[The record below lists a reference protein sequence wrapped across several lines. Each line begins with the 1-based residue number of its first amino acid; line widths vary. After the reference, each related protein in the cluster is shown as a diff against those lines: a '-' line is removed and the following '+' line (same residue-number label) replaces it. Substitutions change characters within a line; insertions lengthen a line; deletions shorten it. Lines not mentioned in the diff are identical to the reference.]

1 MNDIASLCLSTIVP
15 CVFLAGW
22 VRCETVWALVLLV
35 ETSCVFR
42 TQWVL
47 GFWVLSSLVP
57 GPSNLA
63 LDSHFGSLLESV
75 PLLKLAN
82 NSVCFGAPKKEMAPA
97 KP

>member
-82 NSVCFGAPKKEMAPA
+82 NSVYFGAPKKEMVPA